1 MHLLERVNE
10 LRRKARR
17 RDGKPAALELAEQ
30 EMAGRHVARRDLAED
45 ERRHR
50 NRLQRDRNLE
60 ADHAFVEDV
69 APDQLEGI
77 GLEDRRE
84 LARDS
89 LAADVEDVADA
100 ERRLRD
106 DVIVCETIAQPQLA
120 LAGERVISTSRKTR
134 QREAPITRAAITRCF
149 LALMTP

>member
-1 MHLLERVNE
+1 
-10 LRRKARR
+10 
-17 RDGKPAALELAEQ
+17 
-30 EMAGRHVARRDLAED
+30 VA
-45 ERRHR
+45 H
-50 NRLQRDRNLE
+50 
-60 ADHAFVEDV
+60 
-69 APDQLEGI
+69 
-77 GLEDRRE
+77 
-84 LARDS
+84 
-89 LAADVEDVADA
+89 A